1 MDINL
6 EPSKKFSDGI
16 LNLHQLKTYHYM
28 KIKILLALIFANLLQ
43 AQKFYFPKTAVTDTL
58 ILEKQMPR
66 LASTLIT
73 QAPLLKLKKTNKL
86 AYLDNLL
93 RLELLAKD
101 YKKSNATLVEYRKEF
116 ADHDMVGNKY
126 IAYEFYSMAKIIEA
140 KEKISFPNALQKAF
154 NTKYESLPDKLITKV
169 SIAVD
174 GDVMAARKLLKETL
188 DKQKDKDSIDYGSAL
203 ALCRSYL
210 NYKTFSATKPQ
221 IMQLVVA
228 KDGEKFI
235 TETKDIKTKNGS
247 TLTIT
252 IVRKKTNTSPLP
264 VVLSSNIYAGPIDGY
279 FGKRAA
285 VYNYVGAVVNTRGKR
300 NSNDV
305 NNPFEHES
313 QDIYEVIDWISKQ
326 PWCNGKVGMIG
337 GSYLGFSQW
346 AAVKKIHPALKTI
359 VPQVAVGIGIDYPAQ
374 NNIFMSYMLQWIQ
387 YVTNNKL
394 TDEADFNN
402 AKKWDSV
409 NTAWYKSGK
418 SFRAL
423 DTISGKPSKIFQRW
437 LDHPGYDQY
446 YHKMVPYKE
455 DFAKINIPILTT
467 TGYYDDDQIGA
478 LYYFKEH
485 HQYNKNANHYL
496 VIGPYDHGGAQSFGY
511 THVNGNP
518 IDPAARISID
528 DLAFSW
534 FDYIMKDGKKPELL
548 KDRINF
554 QVMNTNT
561 WKHAPTLEKMHTST
575 LKFYLQNR
583 KGTASVFTQPTEKS
597 FVKQTVDFK
606 NRDQKDTYHA
616 VSKIDSVKTTNS
628 VYFESEV
635 LDKDLIFSGNP
646 AGFFNVSINKKD
658 FDTDMYL
665 YQIRPDGKTFLLSTH
680 IVRASYANNNAV
692 RQLLK
697 PGKEV
702 QIPIK
707 NSMFM
712 SKKIEKG
719 SKLVLLVGVNKNPSW
734 QINYGSGKDVS
745 DETIKDS
752 GEPLEIKWYNDSYVE
767 IPIYQ
772 E

>member
-1 MDINL
+1 
-6 EPSKKFSDGI
+6 
-16 LNLHQLKTYHYM
+16 M
-28 KIKILLALIFANLLQ
+28 KIKILLALILINLVQ
-43 AQKFYFPKTAVTDTL
+43 AQKIYFPKNAVTDST
-58 ILEKQMPR
+58 ILEKQMPL
-66 LASTLIT
+66 LASKLMK
-73 QAPLLKLKKTNKL
+73 QPQLLKLKNANRL

-93 RLELLAKD
+93 RLQMVAKE
-101 YKKSNATLVEYRKEF
+101 YKKSITTLTDYRNEF
-116 ADHDMVGNKY
+116 AAHNMAGNKF
-126 IAYEFYSMAKIIEA
+126 IAYEFYSMAKLVEA
-140 KEKISFPNALQKAF
+140 KEKLTFPDALQKAF
-154 NTKYESLPDKLITKV
+154 NKKYESLPDRLITKV
-169 SIAVD
+169 GIAVD
-174 GDVMAARKLLKETL
+174 GDVKGSRKLLKETL
-188 DKQKDKDSIDYGSAL
+188 EKQKDKDSIDYGSAL
-203 ALCRSYL
+203 ALCKSYL
-210 NYKTFSATKPQ
+210 NYKTFSGIKPQ
-221 IMQLVVA
+221 IVQLVEL
-228 KDGEKFI
+228 KGQEKFI
-235 TETKDIKTKNGS
+235 TETKDLKTKNGN

-252 IVRKKTNTSPLP
+252 IVRKKENTTPLP
-264 VVLSSNIYAGPIDGY
+264 VILTSNIYAGPFDAL

-300 NSNDV
+300 NSNDE

-313 QDIYEVIDWISKQ
+313 QDIYEVIDWVSKQ
-326 PWCNGKVGMIG
+326 PWSNGKVGMIG

-346 AAVKKIHPALKTI
+346 AAVKKLHPALKTI

-374 NNIFMSYMLQWIQ
+374 NNIFMSYMLQWIN

-402 AKKWDSV
+402 FTKWDSI

-423 DTISGKPSKIFQRW
+423 DTISGKPNKIFQRW
-437 LDHPGYDQY
+437 LDHPGYDEYWQ
-446 YHKMVPYKE
+446 KMVPYKE
-455 DFAKINIPILTT
+455 DFANINIPILTT

-478 LYYFKEH
+478 LSYFKAH

-496 VIGPYDHGGAQSFGY
+496 VMGPYDHGGAQSFGFTY
-511 THVNGNP
+511 VNGNP

-534 FDYIMKDGKKPELL
+534 FDYILKNGKKPDLL

-561 WKHAPTLEKMHTST
+561 WKHVPTLEKMHTST
-575 LKFYLQNR
+575 MKFYLQDHKN
-583 KGTASVFTQPTEKS
+583 TLSVFNQPAQKN
-597 FVKQTVDFK
+597 FVKQIVDLK
-606 NRDQKDTYHA
+606 NRDQKETYHS

-635 LDKDLIFSGNP
+635 LSKDLIISGNL

-658 FDTDMYL
+658 FDTDTYL
-665 YQIRPDGKTFLLSTH
+665 YQVKPDGKTFLLSTH
-680 IVRASYANNNAV
+680 IVRASYAKNNAV
-692 RQLLK
+692 RQLLE
-697 PGKEV
+697 PGKIE

-707 NSMFM
+707 NSIFI

-734 QINYGSGKDVS
+734 QINYGTGKDVS
-745 DETIKDS
+745 DETIKDA